1 MTGGKN
7 CKGCLE
13 RVNKINMFHDLEDIF
28 YRDIDKQLFGVIKHS
43 LLFII
48 FFFLEW
54 VSRHLI

>member
-48 FFFLEW
+48 FFF
-54 VSRHLI
+54 SRVGQ